1 MGQVSYVFPP
11 QPFFDTP
18 GRKMNPVSLGLEE
31 IPKYTFPVLQLW
43 PKQGPDLSPSF
54 PVLQFCSAQNSR
66 LLKKQHQ
73 KHDKS

>member
-1 MGQVSYVFPP
+1 MGQVSYVFLP

-18 GRKMNPVSLGLEE
+18 GRKMNPVFLGLEE

-43 PKQGPDLSPSF
+43 PKQWPDLSPSF